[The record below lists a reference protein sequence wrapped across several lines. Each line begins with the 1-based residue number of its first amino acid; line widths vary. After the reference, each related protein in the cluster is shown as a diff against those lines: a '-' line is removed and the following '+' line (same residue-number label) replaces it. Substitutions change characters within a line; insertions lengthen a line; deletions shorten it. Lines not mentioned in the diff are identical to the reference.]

1 MLGYSAP
8 LLKATVIQAVLKRSN
23 LGIDDFFYCIFPED
37 DFHIGPF

>member
-23 LGIDDFFYCIFPED
+23 LGIDDFFSFTV
-37 DFHIGPF
+37 FFQKMTST